1 MGPEFHLYPDPR
13 ETRTWFSCG
22 SESDKAYCSAR
33 AEAPASLDL
42 RGMGSFSPWCIVPS
56 GSQSMATGVRSF
68 SRELSAATSAR
79 ARAKGVP
86 AAPAKAKSDS
96 SGVGGRT
103 VRSQESVQ
111 GPVAADGSSYTWGQQ
126 SRPKTEDPFFYDP
139 KCAFNERRGGAVPVG
154 GRRACG
160 PEPAAS
166 PPKAPRTGA
175 VEELP
180 VGARR
185 TTAAGVYDTEPE
197 PARSSSSGPAAPHK
211 KIPIGARPKPK
222 VDPIQPA
229 PAAPV
234 KGWLSSARAR
244 MAEVRLAPKKRPAP
258 AASMASLRN
267 VRHDDGG
274 PTSTGDAVPP
284 MIEMS
289 PTSPLSIVE
298 VSSKDEQSNHEDE
311 QSNHAGEDPRSAAR
325 DDSWGEWQSQ
335 RLQSSEAFHE
345 ESSCGGHGESRT
357 EQGLR
362 AQFVN
367 MAANASALAAT
378 SSTLEP
384 SQPASAAR
392 DPIEPATALVRFL
405 CSRELLVARVLLSL
419 SWRVLESNTAAP
431 TRGVSDACDDE
442 CESEVGHEDEEEPQS
457 HVDEEDSQSLGD
469 EEQSPVDTDEESS
482 APAAKPRVEE
492 IEMAKEDKDVK
503 DVDDRE
509 DVA

>member
-1 MGPEFHLYPDPR
+1 MMPLATCPPLPPR
-13 ETRTWFSCG
+13 SNEEQSYET
-22 SESDKAYCSAR
+22 EV
-33 AEAPASLDL
+33 EA
-42 RGMGSFSPWCIVPS
+42 
-56 GSQSMATGVRSF
+56 
-68 SRELSAATSAR
+68 
-79 ARAKGVP
+79 
-86 AAPAKAKSDS
+86 
-96 SGVGGRT
+96 GR
-103 VRSQESVQ
+103 
-111 GPVAADGSSYTWGQQ
+111 
-126 SRPKTEDPFFYDP
+126 
-139 KCAFNERRGGAVPVG
+139 RRGRYG
-154 GRRACG
+154 
-160 PEPAAS
+160 EP
-166 PPKAPRTGA
+166 
-175 VEELP
+175 
-180 VGARR
+180 
-185 TTAAGVYDTEPE
+185 
-197 PARSSSSGPAAPHK
+197 K
-211 KIPIGARPKPK
+211 K
-222 VDPIQPA
+222 QPA

-234 KGWLSSARAR
+234 KGWLSRARAR

-311 QSNHAGEDPRSAAR
+311 QSNHAGEDTRSAAR

-384 SQPASAAR
+384 SQPAPAAR
-392 DPIEPATALVRFL
+392 DPIEPATALVMSL
-405 CSRELLVARVLLSL
+405 SSRELLVARVLLGL
-419 SWRVLESNTAAP
+419 SWRVLESITAAP